1 MTKKGLLDSDTQH
14 ILPGRS
20 QSRLSGLATYD
31 AKVPAPHRP
40 PDSDN
45 FAGNSIRSLK
55 RG

>member
-1 MTKKGLLDSDTQH
+1 MTKQGPLDSDTQH

-20 QSRLSGLATYD
+20 QSCLSGPATYD

-40 PDSDN
+40 LDSDN
-45 FAGNSIRSLK
+45 LAGNSLRSLK